1 MPDRSLSEA
10 VHRLMHAYTH
20 LLREGIRKQQIE
32 LPVTHIRVLK
42 GICRNRKATAQS
54 IAKRMQRDKA
64 QITRALNDLIEA
76 RLIVKAD
83 NPLDRRSQ
91 LLKPTLKG
99 RKVMAQIDAVEEWAV
114 EQLTAKLGSD
124 ELTLFLRISQT
135 MADSAEQIA
144 NAEEGKS

>member
-76 RLIVKAD
+76 SLIVKAD

-91 LLKPTLKG
+91 LLKPTPKG

-114 EQLTAKLGSD
+114 EQLTAKLRSD

-144 NAEEGKS
+144 NAEEGES